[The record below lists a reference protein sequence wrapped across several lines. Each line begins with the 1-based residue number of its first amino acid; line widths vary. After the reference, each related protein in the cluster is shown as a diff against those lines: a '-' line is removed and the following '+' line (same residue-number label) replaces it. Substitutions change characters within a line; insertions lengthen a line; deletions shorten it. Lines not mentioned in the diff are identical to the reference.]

1 MFVPAVVLVLDGNL
15 SVQTA
20 LVRFAA
26 ALLVSWAA
34 ARLVWATVRSAT
46 SATEAGAGDV
56 AGAATAPGRPER
68 DGPGNGQRSRNRAR
82 QRRRECLDT
91 TRRSHG

>member
-26 ALLVSWAA
+26 ALLVSWAS

-46 SATEAGAGDV
+46 STTEAGAGDV
-56 AGAATAPGRPER
+56 AGAATAR
-68 DGPGNGQRSRNRAR
+68 DGRLE
-82 QRRRECLDT
+82 RRRKGGSERT
-91 TRRSHG
+91 GSEPTGAAPGMP

>member
-20 LVRFAA
+20 LVRFVA

-34 ARLVWATVRSAT
+34 ARLVWATVRSAA
-46 SATEAGAGDV
+46 SAAEPGPDDV
-56 AGAATAPGRPER
+56 ATAPER
-68 DGPGNGQRSRNRAR
+68 TAP
-82 QRRRECLDT
+82 
-91 TRRSHG
+91 